1 MLSILWLTRSSWHAG
16 EVPMNAKCRC
26 LCLRGTFC
34 LLLPFSLH
42 PISSLV
48 LSENV
53 SFSCFSAQPR
63 PCSPPPPSFHH
74 ICLPLSCY
82 TTVICIHTGRQSHE
96 GKTVLVFIS
105 GPYKSPLTPTPA
117 LVLSDFKWRRLTGSP
132 LAFRR
137 MISLQPCDR
146 FFSPRPRIFL
156 LRWWCHLPSAVCC
169 FFLISSGC
177 LPPTHSPHAIST
189 FTVYFPRD
197 APTIQTFYHT
207 TSIHETHVTFVC
219 QSWTSACLRPFFSRR
234 YLSWHT
240 STGVS
245 TSVITARVTSVKWC
259 RLLTPHMHF
268 HKCNQPFQNVTKP
281 E

>member
-16 EVPMNAKCRC
+16 EVPMNAKCCC
-26 LCLRGTFC
+26 LCLRGTFR

-63 PCSPPPPSFHH
+63 PCSPPPPSSHH

-137 MISLQPCDR
+137 MSSLQPCDR

-156 LRWWCHLPSAVCC
+156 LR
-169 FFLISSGC
+169 
-177 LPPTHSPHAIST
+177 
-189 FTVYFPRD
+189 
-197 APTIQTFYHT
+197 
-207 TSIHETHVTFVC
+207 
-219 QSWTSACLRPFFSRR
+219 
-234 YLSWHT
+234 
-240 STGVS
+240 
-245 TSVITARVTSVKWC
+245 
-259 RLLTPHMHF
+259 
-268 HKCNQPFQNVTKP
+268 
-281 E
+281 